1 MPLIHI
7 VILVIIGI
15 IIIVLMYIEPMIS
28 KHKVKND
35 NEHGSARFATEK
47 EIKKNFKKEPVSHI
61 KEAGFPIW
69 FSKDLKYVYF
79 DKETPHYVYLGS
91 TGSGKSVTAVIPT
104 CSFIATSKIKRSVFI
119 TDPKGEIFNTTSKM
133 FKDNGY
139 NVITIDFR
147 HPELSNKIN
156 ILEPIIKE
164 YELFIEYDNKSKVLT
179 KQIDD
184 LIEQNEILKTKLSDK
199 KMKDINKKRIRN
211 KMDSNYKL
219 IAEYKSNKDL
229 VLFTNKSL
237 SHLAETNR
245 LITSLSQMIMQEK
258 VQQKDPFWNN
268 SARQLLEG
276 IIGFFLEEYKLGNIQ
291 RKQITMT
298 SIRKFQNSSMETD
311 NLKKF
316 KEYIETK
323 EYGSKSKDSLTS
335 ILSAADNTFKSITA
349 VFGEKMSLFDDV
361 NVANVTSTSDFD
373 FDILGKEPT
382 AFYVIVPDEDK
393 TYFTLVTIIVGLLY
407 KELVK
412 LANNRDEKRVKVQID
427 WILDEFA
434 NCPPLADIEAMVS
447 VARSRGMRFQFFI
460 QSFSQL
466 DNVYGKDVAQIILDN
481 CGLVYLKT
489 NTQETAE
496 AISKRLGKKTIE
508 TNSISQSISLNNYN
522 GNRSTSLI
530 ARDLLT
536 PDEVKQLHYKTIIF
550 PITGYPVF
558 RDTYMYNKLSC
569 YQKGEIKREINPLK
583 NLSDTYFTVEKIK
596 YEVKPKKSSMRN
608 QMLSKEQRQFMEE
621 QEKFEKENFK
631 PILEIVESLFN
642 KNSYS
647 IEYIRVNER
656 LFLRLTFQ
664 EKVSNG
670 LILKLNNKIPKDS
683 FEVKI
688 DKNLNKPMIDIHT
701 RILGFK

>member
-7 VILVIIGI
+7 IILFLIGI
-15 IIIVLMYIEPMIS
+15 FLLTIIYIEPILF

-35 NEHGSARFATEK
+35 NEHGSARFATKK
-47 EIKKNFKKEPVSHI
+47 EIKKNFKKETVSNI
-61 KEAGFPIW
+61 REAGFPIW

-79 DKETPHYVYLGS
+79 DRETPHYVYLGS

-104 CSFIATSKIKRSVFI
+104 CSFIASSKIKRSVFI
-119 TDPKGEIFNTTSKM
+119 TDPKGEIFSLTSKM

-164 YELFIEYDNKSKVLT
+164 YELFIEYDNKLKLLNN
-179 KQIDD
+179 QIDT
-184 LIEQNEILKTKLSDK
+184 LIKQNEELQEKIYDK
-199 KMKDINKKRIRN
+199 KIKEINKIKIRN
-211 KMDSNYKL
+211 KIYDNYKL
-219 IAEYKSNKDL
+219 INNYKSNKDII
-229 VLFTNKSL
+229 LFTNKSL

-245 LITSLSQMIMQEK
+245 LISSLSQMIMQEK

-268 SARQLLEG
+268 SAKNLLEG
-276 IIGFFLEEYKLGNIQ
+276 LIGFFLEEYRLSNI
-291 RKQITMT
+291 RRNQITMT
-298 SIRKFQNSSMETD
+298 SIRKFQNSSMETE

-316 KEYIETK
+316 KEYVNKK

-335 ILSAADNTFKSITA
+335 ILSASDNTFKSITA
-349 VFGEKMSLFDDV
+349 VFGEKMALFDDV

-373 FDILGKEPT
+373 FDVLGKEPT

-393 TYFTLVTIIVGLLY
+393 TYFTLVTIIVGILY

-412 LANNRDEKRVKVQID
+412 LANSREEKKLKIQID

-447 VARSRGMRFQFFI
+447 VARSRGMRFHFFI

-466 DNVYGKDVAQIILDN
+466 YNVYGKDVAQIILDN
-481 CGLVYLKT
+481 CGLIYLKT

-508 TNSISQSISLNNYN
+508 TNSVSQSVSLNNYN

-536 PDEVKQLHYKTIIF
+536 PDEVKQLHFKTIIF
-550 PITGYPVF
+550 PIIGYPIF
-558 RDTYMYNKLSC
+558 RDTVIYNKFSC
-569 YQKGEIKREINPLK
+569 YLKGKISRDVNPLK
-583 NLSDTYFTVEKIK
+583 DLSDTYFTVEQIK
-596 YEVKPKKSSMRN
+596 YEMIPRN
-608 QMLSKEQRQFMEE
+608 NKIRNEVINKEQQDLLRE
-621 QEKFEKENFK
+621 QEIFERNRFIHVKNILNNFFKKDEYVMNFNKENGRQYLKVIFNK
-631 PILEIVESLFN
+631 DVSAGLIIKAKSKISSDQFVCIYNNKERILEIHI
-642 KNSYS
+642 K
-647 IEYIRVNER
+647 
-656 LFLRLTFQ
+656 
-664 EKVSNG
+664 
-670 LILKLNNKIPKDS
+670 S
-683 FEVKI
+683 F
-688 DKNLNKPMIDIHT
+688 
-701 RILGFK
+701 F